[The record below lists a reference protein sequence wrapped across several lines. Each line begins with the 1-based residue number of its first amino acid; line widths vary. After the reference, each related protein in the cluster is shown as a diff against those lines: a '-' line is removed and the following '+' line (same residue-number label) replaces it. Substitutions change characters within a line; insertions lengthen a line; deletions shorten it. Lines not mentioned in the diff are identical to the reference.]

1 MWCWSG
7 GRGILR
13 KLSLCYSIVSYYN
26 GAQWYEQVG
35 RLYRGLILLGFALFH
50 PSTIC
55 IEIFLVTFFSFPI
68 SEPLTWLNNQC
79 PLVLWHCWLGHL
91 TLKIVSEMTCNV
103 SSETLNRTIPYHTC
117 ILAWFLW
124 AMTAQ
129 TQHISITLFC
139 LPPIQPPA
147 CRIPIRQSVSG
158 HCHKLQTKP
167 PWITSSENETTL

>member
-103 SSETLNRTIPYHTC
+103 SSETLNRTIPAYLLGFCEQWQLKPSIFQSLYFASPQYNHL
-117 ILAWFLW
+117 LAEFPSGNQSLGI
-124 AMTAQ
+124 ATN
-129 TQHISITLFC
+129 C
-139 LPPIQPPA
+139 RRNLP
-147 CRIPIRQSVSG
+147 G
-158 HCHKLQTKP
+158 
-167 PWITSSENETTL
+167 